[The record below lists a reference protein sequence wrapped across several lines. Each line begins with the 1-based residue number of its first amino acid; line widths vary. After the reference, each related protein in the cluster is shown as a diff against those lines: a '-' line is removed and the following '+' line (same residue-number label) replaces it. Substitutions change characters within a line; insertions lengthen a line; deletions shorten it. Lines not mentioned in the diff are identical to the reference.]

1 MKYSCIIID
10 DEPIAI
16 EVIEKH
22 LERVEE
28 IKFMDGFTDPLKAIR
43 CINTS
48 KPDLIFLDIEMPVL
62 TGFDLLKTLTYKP
75 SVILTTAHRDYA
87 VEAFNFHVLDYL
99 LKPVSFE
106 RIMVALEQFFL
117 KKSNKLPENTKAEK
131 PGMMIVKAD
140 KKFHKVFFRD
150 ILYIESMDDFIRLH
164 FHQSKLDIYD
174 RLVHME
180 KKLPASIFLRIHRSI
195 IVNTLIIKSF
205 STSEVYLD
213 KARLPIGKNYREYVF
228 QVLSENK
235 NEAPNNFQ

>member
-16 EVIEKH
+16 EVIGKH

-28 IKFMDGFTDPLKAIR
+28 IKLLDGFTDPLKAIR
-43 CINTS
+43 RINTS

-99 LKPVSFE
+99 LKPVSFK
-106 RIMVALEQFFL
+106 RLMVALEQFFL
-117 KKSNKLPENTKAEK
+117 KKSNKSLPNANAVSS
-131 PGMMIVKAD
+131 GMMIVKAD

-213 KARLPIGKNYREYVF
+213 KVRLPIGKNYRENVF
-228 QVLSENK
+228 QFLSESK
-235 NEAPNNFQ
+235 NEAPNNF

>member
-16 EVIEKH
+16 EVIGKH

-28 IKFMDGFTDPLKAIR
+28 IELLDGFTDPLKAIR

-48 KPDLIFLDIEMPVL
+48 KPDLIFLDIEMPIL

-106 RIMVALEQFFL
+106 RLMVALEQFFL
-117 KKSNKLPENTKAEK
+117 KKSNKLASNTKAGS

-140 KKFHKVFFRD
+140 KKYHKVFFRD

-164 FHQSKLDIYD
+164 FNQSKLDIYD

-195 IVNTLIIKSF
+195 IVNTIAIKSF
-205 STSEVYLD
+205 STSEVYLE
-213 KARLPIGKNYREYVF
+213 KTTLPIGKNYRESIF
-228 QVLSENK
+228 KTLTESKNK
-235 NEAPNNFQ
+235 GI